1 MMLFSIFG
9 GLEEFFSDFGQLW
22 TWIILPLLIFC
33 ARIIDQTIGT
43 LRLVFLAK
51 GYKNIAPILGFFE
64 SVIWILVVREV
75 IVNVTHPMALVAYG
89 AGFAMGNY
97 IGLIIEEKLSVGN
110 VIVRIILPCEDITL
124 IDAFKQENF
133 GYTVI
138 DGEGRNGKVKIL
150 FVVLDRTN
158 LEKVLGILNE
168 VSPTAFYSIED
179 VKQVK
184 EGIFPRSRRRL
195 FLGKQN

>member
-9 GLEEFFSDFGQLW
+9 DLEFFFRDFGWLW
-22 TWIILPLLIFC
+22 TWVILPLMIFC
-33 ARIIDQTIGT
+33 SRIIDQTIGT
-43 LRLVFLAK
+43 LRLVFLSK

-75 IVNVTHPMALVAYG
+75 IVNVTHPMAIVAYG

-97 IGLIIEEKLSVGN
+97 IGLIVEEKLSVGN
-110 VIVRIILPCEDITL
+110 VILRVILPCEDTML
-124 IDAFKQENF
+124 IDAFRQKNY

-158 LEKVLGILNE
+158 LTKVLDLLND
-168 VSPTAFYSIED
+168 VNPAAFYSIED

-184 EGIFPRSRRRL
+184 DGIFPRRKRQ
-195 FLGKQN
+195 FLGKEY

>member
-9 GLEEFFSDFGQLW
+9 NFEVLFSDFGGLW
-22 TWIILPLLIFC
+22 TWVILPLLIFC
-33 ARIIDQTIGT
+33 SRIIDQTIGT

-51 GYKNIAPILGFFE
+51 GHKNIAPILGFFE
-64 SVIWILVVREV
+64 SIIWILVVREV

-97 IGLIIEEKLSVGN
+97 IGLILEERLSVGN
-110 VIVRIILPCEDITL
+110 VIVRIILPCEDTTL
-124 IDAFKQENF
+124 IEAFRKENF

-158 LEKVLGILNE
+158 LTKVLDLLNE

-184 EGIFPRSRRRL
+184 DGIFPRRRRQ
-195 FLGKQN
+195 FLGKQY